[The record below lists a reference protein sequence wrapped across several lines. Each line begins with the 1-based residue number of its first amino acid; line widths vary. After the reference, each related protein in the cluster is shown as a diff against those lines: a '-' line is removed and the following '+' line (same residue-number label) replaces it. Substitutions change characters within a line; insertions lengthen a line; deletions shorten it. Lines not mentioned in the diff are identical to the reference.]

1 MSELYISSETK
12 FVSLKEVMD
21 CTSVYFQ
28 HMTAQELYVCLT
40 KPVYNGGDLASV
52 LLTLLEKAK
61 LDWEVQPDESMVI
74 TTCYGEPCILSS
86 KEIFGY

>member
-12 FVSLKEVMD
+12 SVTLEEVMD

-28 HMTAQELYVCLT
+28 HMTAGELHTCLT
-40 KPVYNGGDLASV
+40 KPDYNCGDLAPV
-52 LLTLLEKAK
+52 LLTLLEKAG
-61 LDWEVQPDESMVI
+61 LDWEVQPDGSMVI

>member
-12 FVSLKEVMD
+12 SVSLKEVMN

-28 HMTAQELYVCLT
+28 HMTAGELYECLT
-40 KPVYNGGDLASV
+40 KPVYNDGDLASV
-52 LLTLLEKAK
+52 LLTLLEKAG
-61 LDWEVQPDESMVI
+61 LDWQIQPDESMVI

-86 KEIFGY
+86 VNIFGY